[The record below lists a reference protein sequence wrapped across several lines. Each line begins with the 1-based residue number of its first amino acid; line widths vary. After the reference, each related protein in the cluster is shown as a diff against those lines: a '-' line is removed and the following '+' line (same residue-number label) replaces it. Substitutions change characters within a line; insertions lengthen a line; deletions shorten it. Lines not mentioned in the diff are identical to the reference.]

1 MGESAIA
8 SDSLSLNSSRDAH
21 IGTWW
26 FETVIVGTEWDPAL
40 FTKKKITAPGPG
52 QGLSSLIVL

>member
-8 SDSLSLNSSRDAH
+8 ADSLSLNSSRDAH

-26 FETVIVGTEWDPAL
+26 FETVIVGTECQRM
-40 FTKKKITAPGPG
+40 GPG
-52 QGLSSLIVL
+52 SLYEKIK